1 VPNATYLAFQDG
13 ATGAGED
20 SFALGIAH
28 REGDIVILDLVRERR
43 PRFVAYAVIA
53 EWAQILRSY
62 GIYEIHGDRFAFGL
76 FAAEWGKHHIVAR
89 EPEHTTSEIYLRGL
103 PLVLGRRVRL
113 LDNPRLREQLLSLER
128 RLVDGHEQVDH
139 PKTPSAHDD
148 VACAAMGA
156 IVTAATRSRYR
167 LDVFDPNFRDEDLPP
182 PPAEQQ
188 PSPMSY
194 FGTADWWRSMP
205 RSAPTYSANDRLRGL
220 YQSLDVAS
228 KSGFF

>member
-20 SFALGIAH
+20 SFALGVAH
-28 REGDIVILDLVRERR
+28 LEGDIVILDLVRERR

-76 FAAEWGKHHIVAR
+76 FAAEWGKHHIMAR

-113 LDNPRLREQLLSLER
+113 LDNPRLRDQLLSLER

-139 PKTPSAHDD
+139 PKTPGAHDD
-148 VACAAMGA
+148 VACGA

-167 LDVFDPNFRDEDLPP
+167 LDVFDPNFVDEDRRQ
-182 PPAEQQ
+182 PAQQ
-188 PSPMSY
+188 PEGPRV
-194 FGTADWWRSMP
+194 FGAGGDWWRGQQPQPQTS
-205 RSAPTYSANDRLRGL
+205 SANDRLRGL
-220 YQSLDVAS
+220 YSSLDQALRF
-228 KSGFF
+228 GLFR